1 MRDGGAADGP
11 RLPCHGED
19 VVVCE
24 LCATHPCVVVMRVMA
39 ESYVPV
45 CPWTGVHQDGAT
57 RQVTDDE
64 ADLV

>member
-1 MRDGGAADGP
+1 MEARQTAPGYP
-11 RLPCHGED
+11 KD

-39 ESYVPV
+39 ESCVPV